1 MILEISFCPA
11 NKKNGQNTVRLVG
24 PGPHFAIKL
33 EFSYKVLVTATTH
46 VKVMDFSKSHPVKIK
61 VVRVSHYTSYFF
73 STINVY
79 QKH

>member
-1 MILEISFCPA
+1 MV
-11 NKKNGQNTVRLVG
+11 KKQCLVG
-24 PGPHFAIKL
+24 LVQSLYFDIKL